1 MSTQNIKQLKNEI
14 RIPKV
19 MGKVLFNSNMSSLT
33 WLKAGGKAKIFYSP
47 LDVSDLQNFLTKLD
61 NKIPIYI
68 LGGGSNTLFRD
79 LGYDGIVIK
88 LNKKFDYHNIS
99 NKKKIKVG
107 AATNCI
113 KLARILAN
121 NGIGGLE
128 FFSGIPGTVGGAIK
142 MNAGAYGRE
151 TSSFLEEI
159 KVINRT
165 GEIKNII
172 AKEYEMGYRETN
184 FPKDYIF
191 LEATFLCKESDVKEN
206 LNIIKKL
213 NKKRKLTQPITE
225 KTSGSSFKNPKKF
238 KAWKL
243 IEESGCRSY
252 KEGDACV
259 SDMHANFI
267 VNKGSATSSNIENLG
282 ESIKEKVL
290 ENFGIKLIWEI
301 QIIGNKDI
309 SLRGKNV

>member
-1 MSTQNIKQLKNEI
+1 MRLQNIRQLKSKI

-19 MGKVLFNSNMSSLT
+19 MGKVIFNFNMSSLT
-33 WLKAGGKAKIFYSP
+33 WLKTGGEAKIFYSP
-47 LDVSDLQNFLTKLD
+47 LDVLDLKNFLTKLD
-61 NKIPIYI
+61 NKIAIYI

-79 LGYDGIVIK
+79 LGYDGVVIK
-88 LNKKFDYHNIS
+88 LNKKFDYLNIL

-121 NGIGGLE
+121 KGIGGLE
-128 FFSGIPGTVGGAIK
+128 FLSGIPGTVGGAIK
-142 MNAGAYGRE
+142 MNAGAYGKE

-159 KVINRT
+159 KVINRM

-172 AKEYEMGYRETN
+172 AKEYAMGYRETN
-184 FPKDYIF
+184 FPNDYIF

-243 IEESGCRSY
+243 IEESGCRNY

-267 VNKGSATSSNIENLG
+267 VNKGSATSSNIEKLG

-290 ENFGIKLIWEI
+290 ENFGIELIWEI
-301 QIIGNKDI
+301 QIIGNKES

>member
-1 MSTQNIKQLKNEI
+1 MTLQNIRQLKNEI

-19 MGKVLFNSNMSSLT
+19 MGKVVFNSNMSSLT
-33 WLKAGGKAKIFYSP
+33 WLKAGGEAKVFYSP
-47 LDVSDLQNFLTKLD
+47 LDVSDLQQFLIKLD
-61 NKIPIYI
+61 NKIAVYI

-79 LGYDGIVIK
+79 CGYDGVVIK
-88 LNKKFDYHNIS
+88 LNKKFDYLNIL

-113 KLARILAN
+113 KLARTLAN

-128 FFSGIPGTVGGAIK
+128 FLSGIPGTVGGAIK
-142 MNAGAYGRE
+142 MNAGAYGKE
-151 TSSFLEEI
+151 TSNFLEEI
-159 KVINRT
+159 KVINRA
-165 GEIKNII
+165 GKIKSII
-172 AKEYEMGYRETN
+172 AKEYNMDYRETN
-184 FPKDYIF
+184 FPDDYIF
-191 LEATFLCKESDVKEN
+191 LEATFSCKARDVKEN

-213 NKKRKLTQPITE
+213 NKKRRLTQPITE

-243 IEESGCRSY
+243 IEESGCSNY
-252 KEGDACV
+252 KNGDACI

-267 VNKGSATSSNIENLG
+267 INKGSASSSNIEKLG

-290 ENFGIKLIWEI
+290 EKFGIELIWEI
-301 QIIGNKDI
+301 QIIGNI
-309 SLRGKNV
+309 ESSFRGKNV